1 MLFPSSTHCRRL
13 SLFQPTFLAGER
25 LSNTW
30 SILLYRAV
38 IRVSLVVTE
47 TVDAGLL
54 GEHTIPTLRHAWREL
69 LEPANLAS
77 AGGHVIPCGAR
88 VYATAI
94 ECVETRQQ
102 SRYVNH
108 AAFHAHNSSQ
118 EGAMKLKLYHSA
130 PLEMPFPMV
139 SFFAEGKIFR
149 FWQKTMDYNPWFCF
163 SESKKSL
170 EKSIPPYR
178 K

>member
-1 MLFPSSTHCRRL
+1 MSDC
-13 SLFQPTFLAGER
+13 Q
-25 LSNTW
+25 NTW
-30 SILLYRAV
+30 SLFLYRAL

-69 LEPANLAS
+69 LEPANQAS

-108 AAFHAHNSSQ
+108 AALRTHNSSEVQ
-118 EGAMKLKLYHSA
+118 SCTCVCDDLYH
-130 PLEMPFPMV
+130 M
-139 SFFAEGKIFR
+139 R
-149 FWQKTMDYNPWFCF
+149 
-163 SESKKSL
+163 ESDVCALITPHWKVL
-170 EKSIPPYR
+170 
-178 K
+178 